1 MKVVGFLT
9 AKIIISESVLVE
21 IASVWVL
28 MITYEV
34 IASIELAVMMTIII
48 YHSYPFYYLCYY
60 FLYYLSLT
68 IIPSYSET
76 SPPPSSSETPTS
88 P

>member
-1 MKVVGFLT
+1 MTVMDFLT

-28 MITYEV
+28 LSYEV
-34 IASIELAVMMTIII
+34 IASIKLAVGMRILI
-48 YHSYPFYYLCYY
+48 YHSYPCYYLCYY

-76 SPPPSSSETPTS
+76 SPLPSSSETPTS

>member
-9 AKIIISESVLVE
+9 SKIIISESVLVE

-28 MITYEV
+28 SSYEV
-34 IASIELAVMMTIII
+34 IAFIKLAVGMTILI
-48 YHSYPFYYLCYY
+48 YHSYPCYYLCYY

-76 SPPPSSSETPTS
+76 SPLPSSSETPTS

>member
-28 MITYEV
+28 LSYEV
-34 IASIELAVMMTIII
+34 IASIKLAVGMTILI
-48 YHSYPFYYLCYY
+48 YHSYPCYYLCYY
-60 FLYYLSLT
+60 FLYCLSLT

-76 SPPPSSSETPTS
+76 SPLPSSSETPTS